1 MPLAPPRPLSLL
13 PSLASL
19 TASAPLAIDMY
30 VPAFPDMVRTLE
42 TTGSGVQLSMTA
54 FLAGLVLGQ
63 FLLGPVSDTLGR
75 RRLLLGGTALF
86 GLFSLLCA
94 VAPTV
99 QFLVGARFLQ
109 GAAGACG
116 AVLARAVI
124 VDWYRGPGVARYF
137 STLAIITGV
146 APVAAPLIGALV
158 LLAAPWQAI
167 FVVLALVGLAQ
178 FAAVWWRV
186 PESLPPDRRNPGGLR
201 DSFRAMGGL
210 LRNRFFVGYAIALSC
225 AAGGLFT
232 YVSGSSFVFQIVYGM
247 SPLGYGVV
255 FAVNAISMTVAAGLF
270 GALSRRVRLNTLLM
284 TALSVS
290 FLATLVHV
298 AIDLTTGG
306 NVAATWICLVL
317 AISGLGMTFPAIMTI
332 GQSVAGHSAGS
343 ASALLGGGQFLLGA
357 VAAPIV
363 GVFGVDSATPMAV
376 IMLVAFTCAVLALAV
391 LARPWRGHGEHRV
404 TAS

>member
-1 MPLAPPRPLSLL
+1 MSLAPPRPVSLL

-19 TASAPLAIDMY
+19 TAAAPLAIDMY

-42 TTGSGVQLSMTA
+42 TTSSGVQLSMTA

-63 FLLGPVSDTLGR
+63 FLLGPISDTLGR
-75 RRLLLGGTALF
+75 RGLLLGGTALF

-94 VAPTV
+94 LAPTV
-99 QFLVGARFLQ
+99 QFLVTARFLQ

-124 VDWYRGPGVARYF
+124 VDWYRGPSVARYF

-146 APVAAPLIGALV
+146 APVLAPLLGALI
-158 LLAAPWQAI
+158 LLGAPWQAV
-167 FVVLALVGLAQ
+167 FLVLALFGFAQ
-178 FAAVWWRV
+178 CATVWWRV

-201 DSFRAMGGL
+201 VAFRAMAGL

-225 AAGGLFT
+225 AAAALFA

-255 FAVNAISMTVAAGLF
+255 FAVNAICMTASAALF

-284 TALSVS
+284 TALAVS
-290 FLATLVHV
+290 FTATLAHV
-298 AIDLTTGG
+298 AINLATGG
-306 NVAATWICLVL
+306 NVAVTWTCLIL
-317 AISGLGMTFPAIMTI
+317 TIAGMGTAFPAIMTI
-332 GQSVAGHSAGS
+332 GQGVAGHSAGS

-357 VAAPIV
+357 IAAPIV
-363 GVFGVDSATPMAV
+363 GVFGETSATPMAI
-376 IMLVAFTCAVLALAV
+376 IMLVALTCAVLALAA
-391 LARPWRGHGEHRV
+391 LARPWQGHGEH
-404 TAS
+404 SG